1 VGEPVNLARQYS
13 AASDR
18 ITEHATI
25 ALTMNAS
32 MGLLEQLA
40 DAIGH
45 SIRVA

>member
-32 MGLLEQLA
+32 MGLLEQRV
-40 DAIGH
+40 DAIDQ
-45 SIRVA
+45 RVMVR